1 MDGPTLRWDTGDEKI
16 SSFAWGRAYV
26 HRSSLDKYFSKISH
40 KKKSWTFLKQA
51 KITTVAPLRSENSV
65 FHMKCKIVGEVK
77 LGLYTEAETSDL
89 SSLLEKVIKVSNIG
103 KRENGM
109 HGILEG
115 SASV

>member
-1 MDGPTLRWDTGDEKI
+1 
-16 SSFAWGRAYV
+16 
-26 HRSSLDKYFSKISH
+26 
-40 KKKSWTFLKQA
+40 
-51 KITTVAPLRSENSV
+51 
-65 FHMKCKIVGEVK
+65 MKCKIVGEVK

-103 KRENGM
+103 KREYGM